1 MREFLEPVFA
11 LAWKDWLRFSRQPFL
26 IVVSI
31 VMPLAFILFYAII
44 VPSSSTNPVVVALES
59 DSPAAQQFLHTLRK
73 IQSQEAPYY
82 EIITTDPTQAHSL
95 FDAGQAFGL
104 IVIPADFETR
114 LASGSAQVELHIN
127 NINSDYSKNLRL
139 RLDYAVRQFSDQL
152 NGPAIRIDETTWLPR
167 DPVMQDYI
175 STSLLLFACLYGAM
189 VNTGLQVA
197 SEWNDRTVKTLLLAP
212 VGRSTLVAGKM
223 IAGLGQS
230 LFSILLVTL
239 VLVVVFGFRPVGSL
253 WAMTGVVVVVVIL
266 GAGLGAMAGIASKQT
281 LPTVSLLIPS
291 AIAIFLLSGSEDS
304 LRGLAWSGPVVV
316 LWQISRVLPTTYAFL
331 AARSLF
337 LTGEMST
344 LGRDLGIVLALT
356 VAVIA
361 VAALLLRRAYSQLPG
376 GQ

>member
-1 MREFLEPVFA
+1 MRELLEPVFA
-11 LAWKDWLRFSRQPFL
+11 LAWKDWLRFGRQPFL

-44 VPSSSTNPVVVALES
+44 VPSSSTNPAVVALES
-59 DSPAAQQFLHTLRK
+59 DSPAAQQFLHTLRN

-82 EIITTDPTQAHSL
+82 EIITTDPTQAQSL
-95 FDAGQAFGL
+95 FDSGQAFGL

-152 NGPAIRIDETTWLPR
+152 NGPAIRIDESTWLPR

-212 VGRSTLVAGKM
+212 VG
-223 IAGLGQS
+223 
-230 LFSILLVTL
+230 
-239 VLVVVFGFRPVGSL
+239 
-253 WAMTGVVVVVVIL
+253 
-266 GAGLGAMAGIASKQT
+266 
-281 LPTVSLLIPS
+281 
-291 AIAIFLLSGSEDS
+291 
-304 LRGLAWSGPVVV
+304 
-316 LWQISRVLPTTYAFL
+316 
-331 AARSLF
+331 AAPWWP
-337 LTGEMST
+337 
-344 LGRDLGIVLALT
+344 GR
-356 VAVIA
+356 
-361 VAALLLRRAYSQLPG
+361 
-376 GQ
+376 